1 MKWFIAALALVV
13 LLLQYRIWASPE
25 GAREVLRL
33 TAAVEAQRQENE
45 TLQARNRQLAA
56 EVRDLKQGFAAV
68 EERARAELG
77 LIAPNETYFQVVPP
91 QVRSPAAAP
100 AEDPVA
106 EPGPTA
112 LASTTH

>member
-1 MKWFIAALALVV
+1 MRWFIAALAVIA
-13 LLLQYRIWASPE
+13 LLLQYRIWASPD

-33 TAAVEAQRQENE
+33 DAAVEAQRAANE
-45 TLQARNRQLAA
+45 RLQARNRQLAA

-91 QVRSPAAAP
+91 EVRTSPP
-100 AEDPVA
+100 PDPVA
-106 EPGPTA
+106 DPGPTA
-112 LASTTH
+112 LAATAH